1 MYYRKPVRRAGARS
15 EFDVSTIEHL
25 PRVDVFLVYQDAP
38 GDIITAAVDAG
49 ARGIVIATAG
59 AGATSG
65 TQDDAINYAVD
76 RGVVVV
82 RSTRTGSGRIAPG
95 RGPGAQ
101 PGGQGRPGAGRQ
113 DRRRPTVASDD
124 LTPVKSRI
132 LLMLAL
138 TKTRVPDEVQRFFLD
153 Y

>member
-1 MYYRKPVRRAGARS
+1 MP
-15 EFDVSTIEHL
+15 
-25 PRVDVFLVYQDAP
+25 
-38 GDIITAAVDAG
+38 
-49 ARGIVIATAG
+49 
-59 AGATSG
+59 GATSG

-76 RGVVVV
+76 HGVVVV

-101 PGGQGRPGAGRQ
+101 LGGQGRPGASRQ

-138 TKTRVPDEVQRFFLD
+138 TKTHVPDEVQRFFLE